1 MNILNACVSFFLG
14 RYRKR
19 HWPTN
24 KQPAIKVQTV
34 RMNWSYNLFSVNSV
48 KDFRM
53 PRLMNGKLLCT
64 YVLSD
69 IMPTLSLAL
78 DAQIYRA
85 CDISIFSNSLILLM
99 YGTFMYIN
107 ISMAFQGSVFST
119 GFCLGE

>member
-1 MNILNACVSFFLG
+1 
-14 RYRKR
+14 
-19 HWPTN
+19 
-24 KQPAIKVQTV
+24 
-34 RMNWSYNLFSVNSV
+34 MNWSYNLFSVNSV

-85 CDISIFSNSLILLM
+85 CDISIFGNSLLLLM

-107 ISMAFQGSVFST
+107 ISMAF
-119 GFCLGE
+119 